1 MIARHTF
8 VAKLM
13 RSSPV
18 LSNPIQS
25 SQIDFIIMLLISQH
39 ALRGFSSKEKEK
51 DKKVDNLVPI
61 DIAPCHTIPYHAT
74 YIVSDIRYKGQ
85 WLSQSDF
92 LGCRGLANGSYAKP
106 STHSGCWSTEGLFRA
121 THPRSTS
128 GISAS
133 SLLSIQKPMFTVIRS
148 KLWTVTHT
156 HDAFERRRGVDIK
169 WVGWGMCEGKT
180 RYGEKSKDKCYQE
193 SFKKTKIG

>member
-51 DKKVDNLVPI
+51 EKDKKVDNLVPI
-61 DIAPCHTIPYHAT
+61 DIAPYHTIPC
-74 YIVSDIRYKGQ
+74 YI
-85 WLSQSDF
+85 
-92 LGCRGLANGSYAKP
+92 
-106 STHSGCWSTEGLFRA
+106 HS
-121 THPRSTS
+121 
-128 GISAS
+128 
-133 SLLSIQKPMFTVIRS
+133 
-148 KLWTVTHT
+148 
-156 HDAFERRRGVDIK
+156 
-169 WVGWGMCEGKT
+169 
-180 RYGEKSKDKCYQE
+180 
-193 SFKKTKIG
+193 